1 MKSTGKFKA
10 IIFIILLSVLL
21 TACESTANVN
31 TETASA
37 SDAEAAHL
45 LGIISLENVQVKIE
59 KDGAITSDYVKVT
72 GNAFADY
79 SQIYGDTRLEYA
91 KTEEVNGTEYTHTV
105 RHGLTVQTVGEAM
118 EVNRVSAEESNVS
131 VAAEGEFKNDAGVSV
146 SYQVI
151 DFCAWN
157 AGIYYFIPVTDTIT
171 YTLAFFTTATDGKT
185 SLSQDEQDITA
196 EDLERYNQY
205 LDHEYYEI
213 CVDE

>member
-1 MKSTGKFKA
+1 MKSTGKFRA

-21 TACESTANVN
+21 TACGSTANVN

-118 EVNRVSAEESNVS
+118 EVNRVSAEESNVR

-157 AGIYYFIPVTDTIT
+157 AGIYYFIPATDTIT

-185 SLSQDEQDITA
+185 ALSQDEQDITA
-196 EDLERYNQY
+196 EDLEWYNQY

>member
-1 MKSTGKFKA
+1 MKSTGKFKV

-21 TACESTANVN
+21 TACGSTANVN
-31 TETASA
+31 TETASV
-37 SDAEAAHL
+37 SDAETAHL

-118 EVNRVSAEESNVS
+118 EVNRVSAEESNVM

-171 YTLAFFTTATDGKT
+171 YTLAFFTEAADGVTDLTKDHQELT
-185 SLSQDEQDITA
+185 VD
-196 EDLERYNQY
+196 DLNAYNQY
-205 LDHEYYEI
+205 VDSSYYEI
-213 CVDE
+213 CIE

>member
-21 TACESTANVN
+21 TACGSTSNVN
-31 TETASA
+31 TETASV
-37 SDAEAAHL
+37 SDAETAHL

-118 EVNRVSAEESNVS
+118 EVNRVSAEESNVK
-131 VAAEGEFKNDAGVSV
+131 VAAEGEFKNDAGVSL

-157 AGIYYFIPVTDTIT
+157 AGMYYFIPATDTIT

-185 SLSQDEQDITA
+185 ALSLDEQDITA
-196 EDLERYNQY
+196 EDLKRYNKY
-205 LDHEYYEI
+205 LDHGYYEI

>member
-21 TACESTANVN
+21 TACGSTANVN
-31 TETASA
+31 TETASV
-37 SDAEAAHL
+37 SDAETAHL

-118 EVNRVSAEESNVS
+118 EVNRVSAEESNVR
-131 VAAEGEFKNDAGVSV
+131 VVAEGEFKNDAGVSV

-157 AGIYYFIPVTDTIT
+157 AGIYYFIPATDTIT

-185 SLSQDEQDITA
+185 SLSQDKQDITV

>member
-21 TACESTANVN
+21 TACGSTANVN

-118 EVNRVSAEESNVS
+118 EVNRVSAEESNVR

-157 AGIYYFIPVTDTIT
+157 AGIYYFIPATDTIT
-171 YTLAFFTTATDGKT
+171 YTLAFLRLQPTEKLHFLWMNRILRQKIWNG
-185 SLSQDEQDITA
+185 IT
-196 EDLERYNQY
+196 N
-205 LDHEYYEI
+205 I
-213 CVDE
+213 

>member
-1 MKSTGKFKA
+1 MKNIGKIKA
-10 IIFIILLSVLL
+10 IIFIILFSVLL
-21 TACESTANVN
+21 TACGSTADMT
-31 TETASA
+31 TEMATM
-37 SDAEAAHL
+37 SDAETAHL
-45 LGIISLENVQVKIE
+45 LGVISLENVKVKIE

-91 KTEEVNGTEYTHTV
+91 KTEEVNGTEYTYTV
-105 RHGLTVQTVGEAM
+105 RHGLTVQTVEEAM
-118 EVNRVSAEESNVS
+118 EVNRVSAEESNVK

-171 YTLAFFTTATDGKT
+171 YTLAFFTEAADGVTDLAKDHQELT
-185 SLSQDEQDITA
+185 VD
-196 EDLERYNQY
+196 DLDTYNQY
-205 LDHEYYEI
+205 VDSSYYEI
-213 CVDE
+213 CIE